1 MTRKRCVTCSSLT
14 AGELRKLCEL
24 DIENEVVLVLA
35 EHGQTNS
42 QRNEGTN
49 ERSRHGLPAGQ
60 LAVIDGQTKSVDYVD
75 HRVELE
81 NPLPVRRN
89 EIKRIND
96 GREVEPGGEHH
107 LQNVG
112 YVAIINVGRG
122 KEERYA
128 QGEDNQGGDRHGQVQ
143 PGGVQRV
150 PHEEHQQEHGNQGQ
164 EEVDGIGHHGGD
176 GEYQLGYRHLL
187 DQIAVAHN

>member
-112 YVAIINVGRG
+112 YVAIINVAAAKKNDTPKG
-122 KEERYA
+122 KVIRA
-128 QGEDNQGGDRHGQVQ
+128 G
-143 PGGVQRV
+143 
-150 PHEEHQQEHGNQGQ
+150 
-164 EEVDGIGHHGGD
+164 
-176 GEYQLGYRHLL
+176 
-187 DQIAVAHN
+187 